1 MRISDWSSDVCSS
14 DLDGE
19 NWILLNAS
27 PDLRQQ
33 NFERRQLHPRD
44 GVRHSPIR
52 AVVLT
57 NGDVDHVA
65 GLLTL
70 RESHPL
76 AVYATDRALSETG
89 HASCRAV
96 VGRSVEIWV
105 VAGAL
110 QNKHNKQ

>member
-33 NFERRQLHPRD
+33 IFERRQLPPRE
-44 GVRHSPIR
+44 GVRHSPIH

-65 GLLTL
+65 GLLSL
-70 RESHPL
+70 RERHPL
-76 AVYATDRALSETG
+76 AVFVPRPPLSVLQ
-89 HASCRAV
+89 ANPPLNWLAPAIA
-96 VGRSVEIWV
+96 GRPHHRDTTSPR
-105 VAGAL
+105 
-110 QNKHNKQ
+110 